1 MNNLKKYVI
10 AEIEITELLKSD
22 IITTSGWQF
31 DKDGNANAD
40 SNGWT

>member
-1 MNNLKKYVI
+1 MKKLKEYVF
-10 AEIEITELLKSD
+10 AKIEITEIFKSD

-31 DKDGNANAD
+31 DKDGDVNND